1 MITTYD
7 HEDAERL
14 VASAEEAVPV
24 IGTLLERARDA
35 GAPVIYVNDNF
46 GHWRSDQR
54 ALVEDAVR
62 SEHGSLVEPIVP
74 DEDSMF
80 VVKARH
86 SIFYETPFG
95 YLLRQQGIDEIVM
108 TGQATEQCILYSALD
123 AHIRHIPV
131 IVPREA
137 VAHIHEDLAEAALRM
152 MEINMD
158 ADVVAADDVRFE
170 GDES

>member
-1 MITTYD
+1 MPRRALVVIDMITTYD
-7 HEDAERL
+7 HEDAELL

-74 DEDSMF
+74 DDVSM
-80 VVKARH
+80 VV
-86 SIFYETPFG
+86 
-95 YLLRQQGIDEIVM
+95 V
-108 TGQATEQCILYSALD
+108 
-123 AHIRHIPV
+123 
-131 IVPREA
+131 
-137 VAHIHEDLAEAALRM
+137 
-152 MEINMD
+152 
-158 ADVVAADDVRFE
+158 
-170 GDES
+170 